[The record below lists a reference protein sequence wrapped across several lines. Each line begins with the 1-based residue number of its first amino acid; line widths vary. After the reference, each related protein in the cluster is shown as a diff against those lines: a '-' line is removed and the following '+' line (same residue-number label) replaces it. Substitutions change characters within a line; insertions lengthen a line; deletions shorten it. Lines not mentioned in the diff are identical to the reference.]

1 MFYRQFTSLSNGLLL
16 KDWYLIMC
24 RVMCKIINILKLIWY
39 TDRHSETYMEL
50 WNMFCKSAWWLL
62 TIELIKY
69 FTTFTLITFNVNK
82 NCPSECSVIK
92 AFKYRARTLQDLS
105 VHALTGAELLKGFL
119 DDLGINS
126 Y

>member
-1 MFYRQFTSLSNGLLL
+1 MSAE
-16 KDWYLIMC
+16 K
-24 RVMCKIINILKLIWY
+24 KLKL
-39 TDRHSETYMEL
+39 
-50 WNMFCKSAWWLL
+50 A
-62 TIELIKY
+62 
-69 FTTFTLITFNVNK
+69 LITFNVNK

-126 Y
+126 H